1 MSDAHSAELAARVAR
16 LEDER
21 AVVATLYAYGEALDY
36 GDRKLFLDCFTPD
49 ADYIVEMR
57 LGREGSF
64 SYRGH
69 DELAGY
75 FEGHT
80 HAPAAY
86 HKHVTVNPMV
96 DCDADTATATSY
108 FLRVDAA
115 ATSGP
120 AIVLAS
126 GRYIDELVRD
136 AGGHWLIKSRRCE
149 VENL

>member
-1 MSDAHSAELAARVAR
+1 MSEAHASELAGRVAR

-49 ADYIVEMR
+49 AEYAVEMR
-57 LGREGSF
+57 LEQEGSF

-69 DELAGY
+69 DELTVY
-75 FEGHT
+75 FDGHT

-86 HKHVTVNPMV
+86 HKHVTVNPV
-96 DCDADTATATSY
+96 VVCDGDTATATSY

-115 ATSGP
+115 PESGP

-126 GRYIDELVRD
+126 GRYLDQFVRD
-136 AGGHWLIKSRRCE
+136 PGGRWLITSRRCE